1 MSASERPTRSDPLGD
16 RARAK
21 VEAFA
26 KVRATEA
33 RRAKKWITEFVG
45 NAKASGL
52 TPEVLKARSY
62 GGDALYRTNISG
74 WYIRKDKS
82 IGIGTDGGFYI
93 LSTPTSLAARI
104 TGVTLKPSDPP
115 MELGKGSRDGESIP
129 LPLALERRLAA
140 GDSYP

>member
-1 MSASERPTRSDPLGD
+1 MSVSKRPTGSDPLGD

-21 VEAFA
+21 VEVLA
-26 KVRATEA
+26 KVRAAES
-33 RRAKKWITEFVG
+33 RRAQEWIAEFVG
-45 NAKASGL
+45 KAQAAKL
-52 TPEVLKARSY
+52 KPDVLRARSY
-62 GGDALYRTNISG
+62 GGKSLYRSNVTG

-93 LSTPTSLAARI
+93 LSAPTSLAARI
-104 TGVTLKPSDPP
+104 TGVTLDPSDPP
-115 MELGKGSRDGESIP
+115 MELGRGSRDGESIP